1 MQEDL
6 VILLEWLNANGIDDL
21 FSNEIETKKDIM
33 EALAEK
39 QDELATS
46 SFNKFNEIKNQI
58 DNINSLDS
66 LLDFVKTS
74 SFYDKFRKLSN
85 NSLVVDG
92 NLTSKIL
99 IINDIPNDQDDISGK
114 IFSGNDG
121 VLLRNMFASVNIDNY
136 CLMNTFF
143 WRLPGNRNPI
153 KEELEIC
160 KPVVEKAISLIEPK
174 LIILTGNYSTS
185 ILIENNKTLSHIK
198 NKIVDYT
205 NCYITKNIKVTGIY
219 NPNFIIKNVSKK
231 KEIWETL
238 LKIRTI

>member
-85 NSLVVDG
+85 NSLDFVVSIAFIAD
-92 NLTSKIL
+92 KF
-99 IINDIPNDQDDISGK
+99 P
-114 IFSGNDG
+114 G
-121 VLLRNMFASVNIDNY
+121 VI
-136 CLMNTFF
+136 
-143 WRLPGNRNPI
+143 
-153 KEELEIC
+153 
-160 KPVVEKAISLIEPK
+160 
-174 LIILTGNYSTS
+174 
-185 ILIENNKTLSHIK
+185 
-198 NKIVDYT
+198 
-205 NCYITKNIKVTGIY
+205 
-219 NPNFIIKNVSKK
+219 
-231 KEIWETL
+231 
-238 LKIRTI
+238 

>member
-6 VILLEWLNANGIDDL
+6 IILLEWLNANGIDDL
-21 FSNEIETKKDIM
+21 FTNEIETKKDII

-66 LLDFVKTS
+66 LLGFVKTS

-85 NSLVVDG
+85 NSLFIDG
-92 NLTSKIL
+92 DLTSKIL

-121 VLLRNMFASVNIDNY
+121 VLLRNMFASININNY
-136 CLMNTFF
+136 C
-143 WRLPGNRNPI
+143 RNDNCSRSPFYTLFSCNI
-153 KEELEIC
+153 
-160 KPVVEKAISLIEPK
+160 PYR
-174 LIILTGNYSTS
+174 YSR
-185 ILIENNKTLSHIK
+185 
-198 NKIVDYT
+198 
-205 NCYITKNIKVTGIY
+205 G
-219 NPNFIIKNVSKK
+219 
-231 KEIWETL
+231 
-238 LKIRTI
+238 